1 MLLPLLSAYTSSWV
15 WSTLLY
21 HWLSAYSMLPYL
33 SCSMKTPLLVGQ
45 MVDHSKRVGMCH
57 GQHHC
62 YITCRFTG
70 AGKLTLVIF
79 SLFGFI
85 FFDAVYIMAIMN
97 YAIQSELNIYLL
109 HALRIKVERREHKS
123 IDAAIKVSNCSN
135 HVLT

>member
-1 MLLPLLSAYTSSWV
+1 M
-15 WSTLLY
+15 
-21 HWLSAYSMLPYL
+21 
-33 SCSMKTPLLVGQ
+33 CRGQ
-45 MVDHSKRVGMCH
+45 R
-57 GQHHC
+57 HC
-62 YITCRFTG
+62 YITYRFTG

-123 IDAAIKVSNCSN
+123 IDAAIKVSNRSN
-135 HVLT
+135 HMLT